1 MGAGTLAQ
9 YAKQGHR
16 ANAQISSHWLV
27 LTIPAPAAVPQ
38 HENSCFPSADQ
49 VPGAALSILHVTDSI
64 LTTTHS
70 MEEEAKTQRG

>member
-1 MGAGTLAQ
+1 M
-9 YAKQGHR
+9 
-16 ANAQISSHWLV
+16 
-27 LTIPAPAAVPQ
+27 LTIPAPSAVPQ

-49 VPGAALSILHVTDSI
+49 VPGAALRILHVTDST